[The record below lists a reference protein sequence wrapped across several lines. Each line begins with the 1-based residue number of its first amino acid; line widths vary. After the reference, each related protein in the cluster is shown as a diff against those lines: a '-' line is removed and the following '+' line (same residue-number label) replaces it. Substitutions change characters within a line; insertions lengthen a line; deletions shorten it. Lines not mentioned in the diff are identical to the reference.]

1 MKSSEDKKRVF
12 SGIQPSGKL
21 HIGNYVGALS
31 LWGELQDTY
40 ENIFC
45 IVDLHA
51 LTIPEHANPARLPA
65 QSREVAA
72 LYLAC
77 GIDPIKNVI
86 FIQSHIPEH
95 TELAWVLNC
104 ITPVWDFPHVPCHGH
119 VSSSPR
125 QQVSATMTAP
135 VPLYITSQKPKLLMQ
150 KVKPSDARSQPS
162 TAQTDPGLIHVHS
175 CALSGRS
182 GTGRRGTSCAWRAGP
197 PRAATPHK
205 DRCSKG
211 GWAPRRHAGQFPFPD
226 NRWPEGRAAYPA

>member
-1 MKSSEDKKRVF
+1 MDAHPTVPPR
-12 SGIQPSGKL
+12 
-21 HIGNYVGALS
+21 
-31 LWGELQDTY
+31 
-40 ENIFC
+40 
-45 IVDLHA
+45 
-51 LTIPEHANPARLPA
+51 PARNARHGRLGHRY
-65 QSREVAA
+65 QHR
-72 LYLAC
+72 
-77 GIDPIKNVI
+77 
-86 FIQSHIPEH
+86 Q
-95 TELAWVLNC
+95 
-104 ITPVWDFPHVPCHGH
+104 PVRRPNAHRPRRPQHPRAPRHPPRQLWDFPHVPCHGH

-211 GWAPRRHAGQFPFPD
+211 GWAPRRHAGQFPLPD